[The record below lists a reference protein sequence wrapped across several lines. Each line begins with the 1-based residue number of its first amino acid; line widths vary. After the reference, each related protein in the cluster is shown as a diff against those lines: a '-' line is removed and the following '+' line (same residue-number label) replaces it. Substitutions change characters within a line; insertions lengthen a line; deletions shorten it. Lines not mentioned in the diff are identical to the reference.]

1 MSLLPRNKQLPHTA
15 KSAIT
20 FFSTLPAS
28 LLDEINSNPTPF
40 FPIIPSA
47 PRPPIASFSFVEIH
61 SALLANQHIRI
72 GWRQKKKNYTP
83 TASVPHRRPGAHYL
97 VHQISN
103 FSAKRARWQHRSYQT
118 ASNQLRRSKERIS
131 FFFVGRRTRWT
142 QRYASANCSTKWTF
156 LLDNK

>member
-20 FFSTLPAS
+20 FFSSLPAS

-47 PRPPIASFSFVEIH
+47 PRPPIASFSFVEIY

-83 TASVPHRRPGAHYL
+83 TASVPHRRPGAHYFRAPNFKFQRQKGEVTTQKLSNGFQSITTFERTNL
-97 VHQISN
+97 VFFCRPTHPVN
-103 FSAKRARWQHRSYQT
+103 PAVRKC
-118 ASNQLRRSKERIS
+118 QLLHKMNIS
-131 FFFVGRRTRWT
+131 FR
-142 QRYASANCSTKWTF
+142 
-156 LLDNK
+156 